1 MLKVCALIPLF
12 TYLVCVTWGMD
23 LFDGLTTHFDILLQ
37 KGVRYKHDHHD
48 YEESL
53 SSGSIP
59 SGLCLKNLSQ
69 SQKISIQNRIMFYMM
84 QKKVL

>member
-1 MLKVCALIPLF
+1 
-12 TYLVCVTWGMD
+12 MD

-48 YEESL
+48 CEESL
-53 SSGSIP
+53 SCGPIP

-69 SQKISIQNRIMFYMM
+69 SRKISIQNRIKFYMM